1 MKILSVGSFMATG
14 SDSDGGFEGLDQ
26 RIYGTDRSIQKE
38 RSKSMKHTFN
48 LAKKIRAGDS
58 KESSEKKDKAGK
70 HGQKQR
76 GSLEMGEA
84 VDEDETFV
92 RKSSIGCISNDTF
105 GQSARNVTILLGN
118 EQSATRIIFHDPDQ
132 NPRPG

>member
-48 LAKKIRAGDS
+48 LAKKIRADES
-58 KESSEKKDKAGK
+58 KESSEKKDKTRN
-70 HGQKQR
+70 HEDLRSRQR
-76 GSLEMGEA
+76 RS
-84 VDEDETFV
+84 
-92 RKSSIGCISNDTF
+92 
-105 GQSARNVTILLGN
+105 
-118 EQSATRIIFHDPDQ
+118 
-132 NPRPG
+132 